1 VGLATVVCCWLRVSD
16 LFVAVVAVAH
26 GLVPAAWAA
35 DSQEGEACAAPGLAV
50 LFAVCRLRALVVPST
65 AVGLG
70 VVFAAAAAAAAVV
83 VAAAAVAPVLV
94 LAASIVGL
102 LEGEG
107 CVAAALAVLFGAVCC
122 FASLRAAASV

>member
-70 VVFAAAAAAAAVV
+70 VVFAAAAAAAVV